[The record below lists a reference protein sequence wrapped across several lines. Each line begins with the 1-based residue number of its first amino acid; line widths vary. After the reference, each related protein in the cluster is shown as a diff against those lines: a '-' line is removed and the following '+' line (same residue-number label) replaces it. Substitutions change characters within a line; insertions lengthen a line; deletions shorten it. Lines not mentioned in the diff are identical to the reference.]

1 MTQQK
6 NAQRPLIVGKPALI
20 MVDFQRGGP
29 YVPGTENGISHMD
42 FAEER
47 RRTARTLVAAAR
59 GAQIPVI
66 FIQEVHRPDHVD
78 FGRELDGDTLESRFL
93 LRGNATAEMR
103 WRSPV

>member
-59 GAQIPVI
+59 EAQIPVI

-78 FGRELDGDTLESRFL
+78 FGGKSTAPRMCIVSRACA
-93 LRGNATAEMR
+93 RPS
-103 WRSPV
+103 SPPRKSI